1 MGKVSRF
8 PAAAGSGFP
17 AETGGAGNHGIPYHF
32 PGGKAIAA
40 GIHRDGAAGVESAA
54 SETP

>member
-40 GIHRDGAAGVESAA
+40 GTQRERVSAA
-54 SETP
+54 ESFASEIP